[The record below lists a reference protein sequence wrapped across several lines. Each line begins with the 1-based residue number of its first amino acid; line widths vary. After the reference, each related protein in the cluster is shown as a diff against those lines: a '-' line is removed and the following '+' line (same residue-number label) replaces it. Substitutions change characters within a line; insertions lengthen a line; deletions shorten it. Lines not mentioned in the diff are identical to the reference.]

1 MKYKLSYST
10 WGKEEET
17 AIKNIINKSQLTMSK
32 ITQVFEE
39 KFAKKLN
46 RKYAVMVNS
55 GSSANLISIASLFYK
70 RDNPLKKGDEVL
82 VPAIAWSTTYT
93 LQQLD

>member
-1 MKYKLSYST
+1 MPKLIYDRTIIDKLIFFLSDNTIYNCMKYKLSYST

-46 RKYAVMVNS
+46 RKYAVMELWIISKSNINS
-55 GSSANLISIASLFYK
+55 LTFL
-70 RDNPLKKGDEVL
+70 
-82 VPAIAWSTTYT
+82 
-93 LQQLD
+93 